1 VRIGLD
7 TSVVL
12 RLLTAEPEV
21 QAQRALEAL
30 ESATRRGTEVL
41 VSDLVVSEVY
51 FALQYH
57 YGVPKAE
64 ALALLATFLSESGVH
79 PLGAAAA
86 VLAEPN
92 LAAAK
97 PGFVDRL
104 IHAEYRRTAKEV
116 LTFEKAA
123 GRLPGMR
130 VLAGDEAG

>member
-1 VRIGLD
+1 MRIGLD

-12 RLLTAEPEV
+12 RLLTGEPET
-21 QAQRALEAL
+21 QARRALEEFEKAIHGGGEL
-30 ESATRRGTEVL
+30 L
-41 VSDLVVSEVY
+41 ISDLVVSEVY
-51 FALQYH
+51 FALQHH

-64 ALALLATFLSESGVH
+64 ALALLATFLGEGGVH

-92 LAAAK
+92 PATAK

-104 IHAEYRRTAKEV
+104 IHAEYRQAAKEI

-123 GRLPGMR
+123 GRLPGVR
-130 VLAGDEAG
+130 VLVVV